1 MNDLLRMLAASLPS
15 VNLTVFQATIRMS
28 SMMMRSLSFLVLEVV
43 VEDASRA
50 AGVIVLLCAATG
62 M

>member
-1 MNDLLRMLAASLPS
+1 MNDLLRMLAASLLS
-15 VNLTVFQATIRMS
+15 VNLTVFPATIRMS

-50 AGVIVLLCAATG
+50 AGVIALLCAVTG
-62 M
+62 L